1 MGQQQ
6 LLLLVLGNVIVAI
19 AVLAGLAAYSEG
31 DAKADRDAAV
41 SEAMRFV
48 TSVQAWSQQPSLM
61 GGGGGSFEEASF
73 EVIAISPT
81 EDDGGYRTTS
91 GCYYL
96 TGGTS
101 AWVDVY
107 APDCT
112 SLIASVSIASAT
124 PQGIKWDVEILD
136 SESSN
141 ATARRRGKGRGL
153 GNGKGNGNKG

>member
-6 LLLLVLGNVIVAI
+6 LLLLVLGNVVVAI
-19 AVLAGLAAYSEG
+19 AVIAGMAAYTEG

-41 SEAMRFV
+41 VDAMRIA
-48 TSVQAWSQQPSLM
+48 TTVQAWSQQPSLM

-73 EVIAISPT
+73 EAIAITPT
-81 EDDGGYRTTS
+81 EVDGGYRTTS

-112 SLIASVSIASAT
+112 SLIASVAIASAT
-124 PQGIKWDVEILD
+124 PEGITWDIETVD
-136 SESSN
+136 SGSAS
-141 ATARRRGKGRGL
+141 TRRGNRNGRGR
-153 GNGKGNGNKG
+153 GNGNGNGNGNR